1 MLKKK
6 NAILLWS
13 VISLTFFVT
22 AAAQEIDTT
31 QIHRLHRLVGT
42 WDVYSAE
49 GKEIIGEFIVST
61 FGNTP
66 ALQTLFKV
74 TAMNTEVDGV
84 WTYDSQIKSIV
95 LLEVT
100 DAGEV
105 RNYKGKFMKPE
116 MLWLEGWAKQKPFE
130 VIEKSS
136 LTWLSADKIQVWS
149 SNLKAKQET
158 TVLMVRRGK
167 NQK

>member
-1 MLKKK
+1 MRKR
-6 NAILLWS
+6 AILMS
-13 VISLTFFVT
+13 VTSLIVFVSAVAQT
-22 AAAQEIDTT
+22 ADTT
-31 QIHRLHRLVGT
+31 QTARLQRLIGT

-74 TAMNTEVDGV
+74 TAMNMEVDGI
-84 WTYDSQIKSIV
+84 WAYDSQIKSVI
-95 LLEVT
+95 LTEVT
-100 DAGEV
+100 KAGEV
-105 RNYKGKFMKPE
+105 RNYRGKFIKSE
-116 MLWLEGWAKQKPFE
+116 VLWLEGLAKQKPFE

-149 SNLKAKQET
+149 SDLKVKQET
-158 TVLMVRRGK
+158 TVLMVRRVK
-167 NQK
+167 N